1 MAGEIWAFHQVYND
15 SFRVLEKSNGR
26 IHLPNIP
33 KTLCWRIN
41 ICPLVPIPWDPCHKA
56 YFTNTLGFFLCFQR
70 RNRAKLYAQSLKSIL
85 IFIINIIEYSRI
97 KNTPS
102 QLESHISAC
111 RYIYTNVLVKTHD
124 HVMLMRDISKF
135 KQNDYE
141 DFPELFYMDD
151 WKVTFFKNPQIQ

>member
-1 MAGEIWAFHQVYND
+1 MN
-15 SFRVLEKSNGR
+15 
-26 IHLPNIP
+26 
-33 KTLCWRIN
+33 
-41 ICPLVPIPWDPCHKA
+41 
-56 YFTNTLGFFLCFQR
+56 
-70 RNRAKLYAQSLKSIL
+70 KLYAQSLKSIL
-85 IFIINIIEYSRI
+85 IFFINIIEYSRI